1 MLGALLLAAACA
13 RAPSPVVVLPEAE
26 RPVAELEAA
35 HPIGPTTNI
44 RVDEL
49 ARTAALSVHLVQV
62 RGGERPHRHT
72 QHDLVVCV
80 VRGEGILTMGG
91 TQRRLRAGDVAVVP
105 RGTPHWFVNAG
116 QGVATALVAFVP
128 PLDAPDSVPLD
139 VDTPGS
145 PR

>member
-1 MLGALLLAAACA
+1 MLSALLLAAACG

-26 RPVAELEAA
+26 RPVDELEAA
-35 HPIGPTTNI
+35 HPIAATANI

-49 ARTAALSVHLVQV
+49 MRTDALSIHLVQV
-62 RGGERPHRHT
+62 RGGERPHRHA

-80 VRGEGILTMGG
+80 LRGEGLLTMGG
-91 TQRRLRAGDVAVVP
+91 TQRGLHAGDVAVVP
-105 RGTPHWFVNAG
+105 RGTPHWFVNSG
-116 QGVATALVAFVP
+116 RGVATALVAFAP

-139 VDTPGS
+139 VDSPGS